1 MLKKNIDGI
10 FKAKRADNFGIP
22 IPIVLNKH
30 SQTSDQVANNTRR
43 SFFSFSKWLIFLLIF
58 SVSVLTFVPLVKN
71 KTLADSASLYQLY
84 QDGNYLILFQNSDEL
99 RPTGGFIGSFG
110 LLKIKDKKVANF
122 QIETNIYQKDDT
134 FTKNYY
140 IPQPDVIEEWRP
152 NNSWNLRDSNWKAD
166 FSEASQ
172 DIKWF
177 FESQYNQSIDGIIAI
192 NSNLLPEILRI
203 TGPIES
209 EEYGTL
215 NADNILT
222 QVQTEVEEN
231 YYKSAEGLK
240 ENQPKMIIA
249 KIFPDIATQAKS
261 KKIQTA
267 KLFLSALDKKNI
279 LFYFNDQREKLVNSE
294 NWGGAIVQTADNFLY
309 INNANL
315 GGGKSSRQVAQNV
328 QYTLNQNNLNLK
340 IERTLSNRS
349 DNFPIDRNANYTRV
363 FLPMGAKLDS
373 ATLAGEDIAKSVKQ
387 EIDGGKNSFGFWF
400 ITNPNQTKSL
410 EMNFVLPSGY
420 DDLYLQKQPGATGEK
435 YKIDI
440 NGEKVFEGGLEK
452 DMGINY

>member
-294 NWGGAIVQTADNFLY
+294 NWGGAIVKTADNFLY

>member
-43 SFFSFSKWLIFLLIF
+43 SFFSFSKWLIFTLIF
-58 SVSVLTFVPLVKN
+58 SASILTFAPLTKN
-71 KTLADSASLYQLY
+71 QTLADSASLYQLY

-140 IPQPDVIEEWRP
+140 IPQPDVIEQWRP

-340 IERTLSNRS
+340 IERTLSNRT